1 MRCALTSRIFCVD
14 FWSFLTLPEVV
25 GSCARIRFDE
35 YLWCHC
41 RLTVIRDLNI
51 NSKKKIIN
59 SIQLGRKRDYACIE
73 HEAGNLVRYVQP
85 RILLICHFNLS
96 VFFWDCKNSK
106 KSRPRSWPITKES
119 SNQTSQ
125 SCHNVNTCSRR
136 KTREKR
142 VRQNHNEFS
151 ISFHW
156 LSLWREARFF

>member
-96 VFFWDCKNSK
+96 VFFEIAKIQRNQGLDRDQSQ
-106 KSRPRSWPITKES
+106 KSLQI
-119 SNQTSQ
+119 
-125 SCHNVNTCSRR
+125 
-136 KTREKR
+136 KR
-142 VRQNHNEFS
+142 ANH
-151 ISFHW
+151 
-156 LSLWREARFF
+156 ATM